1 MREDKVMSEKKINLT
16 EAEWHVMEC
25 LWKSAPQTGR
35 QLVEGLKEKV
45 GWSKSTTLTMLS
57 RMTGKE
63 IISCDESGQVRL
75 YAPCIDREAAVQAE
89 TANFLKRVY
98 KGSVGLMMSAM
109 AEKQEL
115 SAEEIEELYAILER
129 YKSPGQK

>member
-1 MREDKVMSEKKINLT
+1 MSEKKINLT

-25 LWKSAPQTGR
+25 LWKAAPQTGR

-75 YAPCIDREAAVQAE
+75 YAPCIDREAAVQADR
-89 TANFLKRVY
+89 LP
-98 KGSVGLMMSAM
+98 GISAQESTGKAAVPEA
-109 AEKQEL
+109 AEGTGEGC
-115 SAEEIEELYAILER
+115 
-129 YKSPGQK
+129 PGQRCIITILQNVIRKRIPLTPS